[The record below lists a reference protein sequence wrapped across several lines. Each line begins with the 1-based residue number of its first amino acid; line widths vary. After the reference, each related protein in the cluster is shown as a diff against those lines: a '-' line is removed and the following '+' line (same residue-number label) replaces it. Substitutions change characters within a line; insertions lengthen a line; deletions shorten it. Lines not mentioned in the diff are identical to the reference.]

1 MDALYKSELEKI
13 TVGHVFYEFQEEEAY
28 LNNLISFIRSG
39 IEGKQHILIIENMR
53 NLPKVRTVINM
64 LFSEEQQSSIRLVN
78 NFEYYLSNGD
88 FNTQSILN
96 HFQQDL
102 EQLTETNTT
111 IRTWA
116 HVEWASSEPDVELLK
131 EFESTADAFVTERRL
146 LSVCAY
152 SSTHLS
158 PNLASVL
165 ELRHEYIMNDETLS
179 LSPLYER

>member
-13 TVGHVFYEFQEEEAY
+13 TKGHVFYEFQDEESY

-39 IEGKQHILIIENMR
+39 IEIKEQILIIENMR
-53 NLPKVRTVINM
+53 NLPKVKTVINM
-64 LFSEEQQSSIRLVN
+64 LFSDEQQSSIRLVN
-78 NFEYYLSNGD
+78 NYEYYLSNGD
-88 FNTQSILN
+88 FNTQTILN

-102 EQLTETNTT
+102 AQLTKTNKT

-116 HVEWASSEPDVELLK
+116 HVEWTSSEPDVELLK
-131 EFESTADAFVTERRL
+131 EFESTADAFVTGGRL

-158 PNLASVL
+158 AEVTSVL
-165 ELRHEYIMNDETLS
+165 ESLHEYVMTDETLS
-179 LSPLYER
+179 ISPVYER